1 MKPQL
6 ITNDK
11 DEKTAAIVSITE
23 YEDLLHKRHLTLKVT
38 DGYKVMIDKMLA
50 EEENDKAKYVSFDN
64 IKARFLKA
72 D

>member
-1 MKPQL
+1 MKPQF

-11 DEKTAAIVSITE
+11 DEKTATIVSITE
-23 YEDLLHKRHLTLKVT
+23 YEDLLHKRHLTLTVT

-50 EEENDKAKYVSFDN
+50 EEENDKAKCVSFDT
-64 IKARFLKA
+64 IKASLKA